1 MKTLIGLTGRTGSGK
16 SSAAQ
21 IFERLGAF
29 VADCDK
35 IAHETLQSEYIKEKL
50 ASAFTHKIFDE
61 NGEINRKALGEIVFS
76 DSAQLKKLNEIMHKA
91 IVERCIELCQ
101 SSGKDICV
109 MDGSEL
115 EESGADEKCDFIV
128 VITADEDKRLSRI
141 MLRDNIDL
149 ESARRRMNAQNEYS
163 KKAIFI
169 ENNGSRDSL
178 EKEIIKIYNKISGE
192 INA

>member
-1 MKTLIGLTGRTGSGK
+1 MKMLIGLTGRTGSGK

-35 IAHETLQSEYIKEKL
+35 VAHETLQREDIKEKL
-50 ASAFTHKIFDE
+50 ASAFTHKIFNE
-61 NGEINRKALGEIVFS
+61 NGEVNRKALGEIVFS
-76 DSAQLKKLNEIMHKA
+76 DSANLKRLNGIMHKA
-91 IVERCIELCQ
+91 IVERCIELCH
-101 SSGKDICV
+101 SSGKDICI

-115 EESGADEKCDFIV
+115 EESGADEKCDFVI
-128 VITADEDKRLSRI
+128 VITADESTRLSRI
-141 MLRDNIDL
+141 MLRDNLDP
-149 ESARRRMNAQNEYS
+149 ETAQRRMKAQKQYS

-178 EKEIIKIYNKISGE
+178 EREITKIYNRVSGE
-192 INA
+192 IDA

>member
-1 MKTLIGLTGRTGSGK
+1 
-16 SSAAQ
+16 
-21 IFERLGAF
+21 
-29 VADCDK
+29 
-35 IAHETLQSEYIKEKL
+35 
-50 ASAFTHKIFDE
+50 
-61 NGEINRKALGEIVFS
+61 
-76 DSAQLKKLNEIMHKA
+76 MHKA
-91 IVERCIELCQ
+91 IVERCTELCL

-115 EESGADEKCDFIV
+115 EESGADEKCDLIV

-149 ESARRRMNAQNEYS
+149 KSAQRRMKAQKEYS

-169 ENNGSRDSL
+169 ENNGNRDSL
-178 EKEIIKIYNKISGE
+178 EKEITKIYNEVSGE